1 MIGQWRVFLGMLVV
15 TVVAAGLAGWAGVQY
30 GIHRSAES
38 VDLDA
43 TLHRDLDL
51 TPDQD
56 RRIHALEV
64 SYSNERN
71 GLQSEMQAANRDLAH
86 SIVITHAYG
95 ADTQRAI
102 DRLHRAMGT
111 LQEDTVRHV
120 LAMRAVLTPQQQA
133 TFDRTIAKALGDNSP

>member
-1 MIGQWRVFLGMLVV
+1 MIGQWRVFLGMLAL

-56 RRIHALEV
+56 RRIHALET
-64 SYSNERN
+64 SYSNAR
-71 GLQSEMQAANRDLAH
+71 GRLQSEMRATNRDLAR
-86 SIVITHAYG
+86 SIVATHTYG

-120 LAMRAVLTPQQQA
+120 LAMRAVLTPQQQE
-133 TFDRTIAKALGDNSP
+133 TFDRTIARALDDDSP